1 MAAVFNASKRSN
13 RRRSDRGRLG
23 ALGVASFV
31 LLFLAAAG
39 TGLLWGG
46 WRNLCDTSSTECPS
60 IAQVHTYEAEQASK
74 MYDRHGRIIADKI
87 GDQQRTPVAIADL
100 PPHVP
105 QAFIAIEDKRFYRHK
120 GLDWR
125 GIARAVGGVLRTRS
139 LSGGGGSTITQQLA
153 RNMWTDELGFE
164 KRILRKFKEWRVAL
178 RLERAYSKDEIL
190 EAYMNQIGYA
200 RGLYGL
206 QEASTAYFGKN
217 AIDMNPAEGAL
228 LAAIANRPEH
238 YTPINDPEA
247 AISRRN
253 LVLTLMAQ
261 QGYLSEAEAERW
273 KREDVPRELAK
284 RVEETAPYFVE
295 WVRTILYERFG
306 PRLLYT
312 AGLQIHTTLDLQ
324 MQAAAEASMEKG
336 WEAIEARAGFR
347 HMTYGEFAESA
358 EGKYATVPYVQGMF
372 VASDPET
379 GHVRAMVGGRDFNHS
394 EFNRATLARRQAGSA
409 FKPIVYAAAL
419 QSGIPASEVML
430 DAPVVVDQPDGTKWR
445 PSNYEPGFE
454 GYMTLRHGL
463 RRSKNMIAIRLGL
476 RLGAD
481 AVVDMAS
488 RLGIDTEVERYPSSF
503 IGAAEVIPIQ
513 MLEVYSTLATLGT
526 RVRPFPI
533 VRVESADGEVLWE
546 PHPDRQQVLNPL
558 VARIAVSL
566 LQDVVEAGT
575 GRIGVRVVAGLPPDV
590 PAAGKTGTTNDG
602 ADTWFVG
609 FTPDIAAAV
618 WFGMDEPQP
627 IVPLATG
634 GGLAAP
640 VWGSFMRRI
649 YYDDV
654 RDDEADLADPETD
667 QSAGTDAHADQ
678 SAVTDAQARQTAVAD
693 MAAGGVEAEGVR
705 PRPLLAVPLPWPMLD
720 GLASMRVDAQ
730 TGHLA
735 SRWCPVEDAYVEL
748 YLPGTEPTTVC
759 DRESQ

>member
-1 MAAVFNASKRSN
+1 MAALFSAFDKSVPK
-13 RRRSDRGRLG
+13 RSDRRRLG
-23 ALGVASFV
+23 ALGAVSLV
-31 LLFLAAAG
+31 LLFLGAAG
-39 TGLLWGG
+39 AGALLGWG
-46 WRNLCDTSSTECPS
+46 RNLCDTSSTECPS

-74 MYDRHGRIIADKI
+74 MYDRNGRIIADKI
-87 GDQQRTPVAIADL
+87 GDEQRTPVAIADL

-105 QAFIAIEDKRFYRHK
+105 QAFIAIEDKRFYRHN
-120 GLDWR
+120 GVDLR

-164 KRILRKFKEWRVAL
+164 KRILRKIKEWKVAF
-178 RLERAYSKDEIL
+178 RLEQAYSKDEIL

-261 QGYLSEAEAERW
+261 QGYLTEAEAERW
-273 KREDVPRELAK
+273 KQEDVPRELAQ

-312 AGLQIHTTLDLQ
+312 AGLHIHTTLDLE

-347 HMTYGEFAESA
+347 HMTYGEFAEGA
-358 EGKYATVPYVQGMF
+358 EGRYATVPYVQGMF

-419 QSGIPASEVML
+419 QSGVPASEVML
-430 DAPVVVDQPDGTKWR
+430 DAPVVVDQLDGTKWR
-445 PSNYEPGFE
+445 PSNYEPGFD

-463 RRSKNMIAIRLGL
+463 RRSKNMVAIRLGL
-476 RLGAD
+476 RVGVD

-546 PHPDRQQVLNPL
+546 PQPDRQQVLNPL

-575 GRIGVRVVAGLPPDV
+575 GRIGVRVVAGLSPDV

-654 RDDEADLADPETD
+654 RDAEADQAEAGDV
-667 QSAGTDAHADQ
+667 QAGT
-678 SAVTDAQARQTAVAD
+678 AQ
-693 MAAGGVEAEGVR
+693 AEGVQ
-705 PRPLLAVPLPWPMLD
+705 PRPLLAVPLPWPVPD
-720 GLASMRVDAQ
+720 GLVAARVDSR

-735 SRWCPVEDAYVEL
+735 SRWCPAEDAYVEL
-748 YLPGTEPTTVC
+748 YLPGTQPTTVC

>member
-1 MAAVFNASKRSN
+1 MVDSSNAPGQSVADEHEP
-13 RRRSDRGRLG
+13 RRGLGVLG
-23 ALGVASFV
+23 AVLFV
-31 LLFLAAAG
+31 LLFLVAASV
-39 TGLLWGG
+39 GLAWGG
-46 WRNLCDTSSTECPS
+46 WRNLCDASGTECPS

-87 GDQQRTPVAIADL
+87 GDQQRTPVAISDL

-105 QAFIAIEDKRFYRHK
+105 QAFIAIEDKRFYQHK
-120 GLDWR
+120 GLDLR
-125 GIARAVGGVLRTRS
+125 GIARAAVGVLRTRS

-164 KRILRKFKEWRVAL
+164 KRIIRKLKEWKVAL
-178 RLERAYSKDEIL
+178 RLERAYSKDDIL

-238 YTPINDPEA
+238 YTPLNDPEA

-253 LVLTLMAQ
+253 LVLSLMAR
-261 QGYLSEAEAERW
+261 QGYLTAEDAERW
-273 KREDVPRELAK
+273 KREDVPRELA
-284 RVEETAPYFVE
+284 RSVEETAPYFVE

-312 AGLQIHTTLDLQ
+312 AGLQIHTTLDLE

-336 WEAIEARAGFR
+336 WEAIEARPGFR
-347 HMTYGEFAESA
+347 HDTYREFAETA
-358 EGKYATVPYVQGMF
+358 EGKYTSVPYVQGMF
-372 VASDPET
+372 VASDLET
-379 GHVRAMVGGRDFNHS
+379 GHVRAMIGGRDFNHS
-394 EFNRATLARRQAGSA
+394 EFNRATLARRQAGSS
-409 FKPIVYAAAL
+409 FKPIVYATAL
-419 QSGIPASEVML
+419 QSGVSASEILL
-430 DAPVVVDQPDGTKWR
+430 DAPVVVDQADGSKWR
-445 PSNYEPGFE
+445 PTNYEPGFD

-476 RLGAD
+476 RLGVD
-481 AVVDMAS
+481 AVVQMAS

-503 IGAAEVIPIQ
+503 IGAAEVIPLQ

-533 VRVESADGEVLWE
+533 LRVENADGEVLWE
-546 PHPDRQQVLNPL
+546 PQPDRQQVLNPL

-566 LQDVVEAGT
+566 LQDVVENGT
-575 GRIGVRVVAGLPPDV
+575 GRIGIRQNAGLPIEV

-602 ADTWFVG
+602 ADVWFVG

-618 WFGMDEPQP
+618 WFGMDNPRP

-634 GGLAAP
+634 GGLAGP
-640 VWGSFMRRI
+640 VWGNFMRRL

-654 RDDEADLADPETD
+654 DDSDGSGDASGDETET
-667 QSAGTDAHADQ
+667 GDA
-678 SAVTDAQARQTAVAD
+678 
-693 MAAGGVEAEGVR
+693 EP
-705 PRPLLAVPLPWPMLD
+705 PRPLLAVPAPWPLLE
-720 GLASMRVDAQ
+720 GLVSVRVDSK

-735 SRWCPVEDAYVEL
+735 SRWCPAEDAYVEL

>member
-1 MAAVFNASKRSN
+1 MADSSNALDADALDASTLNASTLDAGTPAERS
-13 RRRSDRGRLG
+13 RRRLG
-23 ALGVASFV
+23 WLGMLFFT
-31 LLFLAAAG
+31 LLFVAATGAGLA
-39 TGLLWGG
+39 WGG
-46 WRNLCDTSSTECPS
+46 WQNLCDTSSTECPS
-60 IAQVHTYEAEQASK
+60 IAQIHTYEAEQASK

-87 GDQQRTPVAIADL
+87 GDQQRTPVAIGDL

-105 QAFIAIEDKRFYRHK
+105 QAFIAIEDKRFYQHN
-120 GLDWR
+120 GLDLR
-125 GIARAVGGVLRTRS
+125 GITRAVVGVLRTRS

-164 KRILRKFKEWRVAL
+164 KRILRKIKEWRVAL

-247 AISRRN
+247 AVSRRN
-253 LVLTLMAQ
+253 LVLTMMAQ
-261 QGYLSEAEAERW
+261 QGYLSPEEAERW
-273 KREDVPRELAK
+273 KQEDVPRELAQS
-284 RVEETAPYFVE
+284 VEETAPYFVE

-312 AGLQIHTTLDLQ
+312 AGLQIHTTLDLE
-324 MQAAAEASMEKG
+324 MQAAAEASMAKG
-336 WEAIEARAGFR
+336 WDAIEARAGFS
-347 HMTYGEFAESA
+347 HPTYQEFAETA
-358 EGKYATVPYVQGMF
+358 EGKQTNVPYVQGMF

-379 GHVRAMVGGRDFNHS
+379 GHVRAMIGGRDFNHS
-394 EFNRATLARRQAGSA
+394 EFNRATMARRQAGSA
-409 FKPIVYAAAL
+409 FKPIVYTAAL
-419 QSGIPASEVML
+419 RSGLPASEVLL
-430 DAPVVVDQPDGTKWR
+430 DAPVVVDQLDGTKWR
-445 PSNYEPGFE
+445 PTNYEPEFDGP
-454 GYMTLRHGL
+454 MTLRHGL
-463 RRSKNMIAIRLGL
+463 RRSKNMIAIRLGQ
-476 RLGAD
+476 RLGGD

-533 VRVESADGEVLWE
+533 LQVESADGEVLWE
-546 PHPDRQQVLNPL
+546 PQPDRQQVLNPL
-558 VARIAVSL
+558 VARLAVSL
-566 LQDVVEAGT
+566 LQDVVEYGT
-575 GRIGVRVVAGLPPDV
+575 GRIGIRINAGLPTEV

-602 ADTWFVG
+602 ADVWFVG

-618 WFGMDEPQP
+618 WFGMDEPRP

-634 GGLAAP
+634 GGLAGP
-640 VWGSFMRRI
+640 VWGDFMRRL

-654 RDDEADLADPETD
+654 DDVGDI
-667 QSAGTDAHADQ
+667 
-678 SAVTDAQARQTAVAD
+678 
-693 MAAGGVEAEGVR
+693 GGVDDVGDTDDASGDEIRAGAGLE
-705 PRPLLAVPLPWPMLD
+705 PNPLLAVPLPWPLLE
-720 GLASMRVDAQ
+720 GLVSERVDSK

-735 SRWCPVEDAYVEL
+735 SRWCPAEDAYVEL